1 MALQGRHRVDGVA
14 VAARA
19 DTTRNTH
26 PQHTQVAF
34 RARYELS
41 PNEKAALEAPNV
53 YEERGGDADAFFRAL
68 ERADAA
74 AADVRRALADPD
86 GAKAEAQEHELVPAG
101 DEGEALLAKLDGATA
116 AAYRKLFEFAASS
129 LGRGAATA
137 TDAAQKRPHRK
148 PRRRTRGTRS
158 SPRSRL

>member
-1 MALQGRHRVDGVA
+1 MVSRRWRYKDDIASMAWRLPQERTQHA
-14 VAARA
+14 
-19 DTTRNTH
+19 TH

-53 YEERGGDADAFFRAL
+53 YEERGGDAEAFFRAL

-86 GAKAEAQEHELVPAG
+86 AAKAAAQEHELVPAG
-101 DEGEALLAKLDGATA
+101 EEGEALLAKLDGATA

-129 LGRGAATA
+129 LGRGAAS
-137 TDAAQKRPHRK
+137 K
-148 PRRRTRGTRS
+148 PGARA
-158 SPRSRL
+158 

>member
-1 MALQGRHRVDGVA
+1 MYKRQ
-14 VAARA
+14 
-19 DTTRNTH
+19 
-26 PQHTQVAF
+26 
-34 RARYELS
+34 
-41 PNEKAALEAPNV
+41 
-53 YEERGGDADAFFRAL
+53 AL

-137 TDAAQKRPHRK
+137 TDAANSKSLR
-148 PRRRTRGTRS
+148 
-158 SPRSRL
+158 